1 MSGVTPRYSVDAP
14 ITYTVK
20 SDKAVVGGDLV
31 EVVTGGV
38 IQPATAGSATVVG
51 VATKNARGTYNP
63 YGATGEG
70 DFLMDAS
77 GTGNQ
82 VAVERGY
89 FKMTFVATTAVG
101 VKLKAAVA
109 TGTAGTGVV
118 TGGVTPWVTGTDGA
132 EKIVGEC
139 AEPGGV
145 TAGAVGLA
153 RIY

>member
-1 MSGVTPRYSVDAP
+1 MAGVTPRYSVDAP
-14 ITYTVK
+14 ITYPVK

-51 VATKNARGTYNP
+51 VATKNARGAFTANSTTP
-63 YGATGEG
+63 EG
-70 DFLMDAS
+70 DALLDAS
-77 GTGNQ
+77 GPPAQ

-89 FKMTFVATTAVG
+89 FKMVFVATTTVG
-101 VKLKAAVA
+101 AKLKAAVA
-109 TGTAGTGVV
+109 AGTAGTGVV

-145 TAGAVGLA
+145 AAGAVGLA

>member
-1 MSGVTPRYSVDAP
+1 MSGVTPRYTVDAP

-20 SDKAVVGGDLV
+20 SDKNVVGGDLV

-63 YGATGEG
+63 YGTTGEG

-77 GTGNQ
+77 GPGNQ

-89 FKMTFVATTAVG
+89 FKMTFVGATTVG
-101 VKLKAAVA
+101 AKLKAAVA
-109 TGTAGTGVV
+109 STNGV
-118 TGGVTPWVTGTDGA
+118 TGGVTPWVSGTDGA

-145 TAGAVGLA
+145 SAGAVGLA

>member
-20 SDKAVVGGDLV
+20 SDQAVVGGMLL

-38 IQPATAGSATVVG
+38 VQKASAGSATVVG

-63 YGATGEG
+63 ESTTGEG
-70 DFLMDAS
+70 DFLLDAS
-77 GTGNQ
+77 GPPAQ
-82 VAVERGY
+82 VTAERGY
-89 FKMTFVATTAVG
+89 FKVTYAANAGVG
-101 VKLKAAVA
+101 VKLKAAA
-109 TGTAGTGVV
+109 NGQ
-118 TGGVTPWVTGTDGA
+118 VTPWVTGTDGA

-139 AEPGGV
+139 AEAGGA
-145 TAGAVGLA
+145 TSGAEGLA

>member
-1 MSGVTPRYSVDAP
+1 MSGVTPRFTVDAP

-38 IQPATAGSATVVG
+38 IQPATAGSGTVVG
-51 VATKNARGTYNP
+51 VATKNARGTYDP
-63 YGATGEG
+63 ESTTGEG
-70 DFLMDAS
+70 DFLLDAS
-77 GTGNQ
+77 GPPAQ
-82 VAVERGY
+82 VAAERGY
-89 FKMTFVATTAVG
+89 YKMHFVGATTVG
-101 VKLKAAVA
+101 AKLKAAVVSPA
-109 TGTAGTGVV
+109 ASDGV
-118 TGGVTPWVTGTDGA
+118 TGGVTPWVSGTDGA

-145 TAGAVGLA
+145 SAGGVGLA